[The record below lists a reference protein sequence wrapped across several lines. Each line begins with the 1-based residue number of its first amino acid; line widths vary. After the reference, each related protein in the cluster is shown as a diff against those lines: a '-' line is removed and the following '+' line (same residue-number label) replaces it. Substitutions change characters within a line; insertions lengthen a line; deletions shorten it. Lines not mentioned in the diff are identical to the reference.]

1 MDPERRHAPNDL
13 SLADDRPQP
22 IRALE
27 LRQQHTG
34 SPHLEGGVR
43 IRACGAGETMLA
55 GKFRRQTVRP
65 RSHAAGIENFDGIHQ
80 RDDFQKIIQFPM
92 TRTPRVEWV
101 RHADERALAAQTF
114 DGFSGR
120 EARRHFLG
128 HVSSQEFAAR
138 GHDLLAEDDAL
149 GVELL
154 GGYGSSD
161 GVVVGDDEAGEAA
174 AGGRDEGLGGSEG
187 ICGGGGVG
195 VEVEE
200 GHQMSL
206 KTAMAMPRT

>member
-1 MDPERRHAPNDL
+1 MDPERRHPPLDP
-13 SLADDRPQP
+13 SLPDDSSQP
-22 IRALE
+22 VRALE

-92 TRTPRVEWV
+92 TRTPRVERM
-101 RHADERALAAQTF
+101 RHADERPLAAQTF

-120 EARRHFLG
+120 EAGWHFLG
-128 HVSSQEFAAR
+128 YVGSQYLAAR

-149 GVELL
+149 GVEFL
-154 GGYGSSD
+154 GGQGSGD
-161 GVVVGDDEAGEAA
+161 GVVVGDDNSVQSA